1 MASEKSQPEEQL
13 GSTAVESHTSS
24 CRKHRAENATFF
36 EDVKD
41 HIHDFIHASL
51 DDHKACFKKGIQKVD
66 SSFYFVA
73 MQSLSPLCCNW
84 CLLIFCAIRCLGCQ
98 KLEQKGVQ
106 KWRRLKVFSI

>member
-13 GSTAVESHTSS
+13 VSTAVDSHTSS

-51 DDHKACFKKGIQKVD
+51 DDHKACFKKGIQKMFGMSKVAAER
-66 SSFYFVA
+66 SSEVKEVESFLH
-73 MQSLSPLCCNW
+73 LSTSVS
-84 CLLIFCAIRCLGCQ
+84 
-98 KLEQKGVQ
+98 K
-106 KWRRLKVFSI
+106 